1 MPVLISH
8 WLGDWRYLVEK
19 PVSAEGVASTVEK
32 GSVPAFAFF
41 FMLASSGVIATFGL
55 LANSAAVIIGAMIV
69 APLMNPIISMSF
81 GIMAGRGPLIL
92 RSLLTIAIGTLMTIT
107 MAFLLTEAIGWKL
120 AGSELVARMRP
131 SLLDLGVAVAAGAAA
146 AFAYTR
152 PGVSSA
158 LAGIAIAVA
167 LVPPL
172 CTVGIALA
180 LGHKAGTD
188 VGLAIGGVSA
198 RGPFLLY
205 LTNIFGIVLAAG
217 LVIFCQYFRRRLS
230 AMLPLGL
237 ILSCLL
243 IVVPPLGISM
253 DNLLV
258 RNQVHRSLTVETRAL
273 LLADRDVRFT
283 NLSVRIARGVAF
295 VRADIVAAPGLL
307 TQETINSIRDKI
319 SERVEMPVNLE
330 FSIIPETILRSSGK
344 DNADG

>member
-1 MPVLISH
+1 MSVLISR
-8 WLGDWRYLVEK
+8 WLGDWRNLVEK

-92 RSLLTIAIGTLMTIT
+92 RSLLTIVLGTLMTIT

-180 LGHKAGTD
+180 LGNKASTD
-188 VGLAIGGVSA
+188 VGLAIEGVSA

-205 LTNIFGIVLAAG
+205 LTNIFGIVLAAS
-217 LVIFCQYFRRRLS
+217 LVFFCQYFRRHLS
-230 AMLPLGL
+230 AMLALGL
-237 ILSCLL
+237 TLSCLL
-243 IVVPPLGISM
+243 IVVPSLGISM

-258 RNQVHRSLTVETRAL
+258 RNQVHRSLTVETREL
-273 LLADRDVRFT
+273 LLVDRDVRFT
-283 NLSVRIARGVAF
+283 NLSVRFARGVAF

-307 TQETINSIRDKI
+307 TQETINSIRYKM
-319 SERVEMPVNLE
+319 SERVKMPVNLE

-344 DNADG
+344 DNIDR